1 MEIRHLRFFCTLA
14 EELHFTRAALLLNV
28 SQSSLSHQ
36 IKQLE
41 DELGTR
47 LLERTNRRVRLS
59 EAGEVF
65 LIRRMVKIFKP
76 STAQ

>member
-59 EAGEVF
+59 EPEK
-65 LIRRMVKIFKP
+65 RP
-76 STAQ
+76 